1 MGRLTSLLVVLGLG
15 ACTEAEPAPACT
27 PQELVVVASD
37 YASSGVGGLAGT
49 RCDLKF
55 GADLGK
61 DPLLVRSRGR
71 TFLLARGINDLAV
84 ELDGSCGFPISKRSI
99 ASEGAVGSS
108 NPQDLAVTEA
118 GALWVPKF
126 FRPEITIVSPD
137 GRAPTSADR
146 IDLSS
151 YDADG
156 NPNASA
162 IRILTV
168 GGREKA
174 FVALERLDNRDPAL
188 PATQTALLLRI
199 DVATRATERVS
210 ELAGRN
216 PFGLMVEA
224 DGALYLAAPG
234 SFNRTGEPDAGIVRY
249 EPETGTSRLVV
260 GESALGG
267 SVVQIAIDGTCG
279 AAIVADPTPDVNR
292 TAVVLFDASTGAA
305 LQTYAAPLYGPT
317 TGYDLQGL
325 AFTETT
331 LFVGDR
337 RRGDGGY
344 PVHRFPRLA
353 GCRVGSEG
361 EPARMSQKPVAFL
374 PAQR

>member
-1 MGRLTSLLVVLGLG
+1 MRRLVSPWVVVVLG
-15 ACTEAEPAPACT
+15 ACSDAETAPACK

-37 YASSGVGGLAGT
+37 YTSSGVGGLAGT
-49 RCDLKF
+49 QCDLKF
-55 GADLGK
+55 GTDLGK

-71 TFLLARGINDLAV
+71 TFLLARGINDQAI
-84 ELDGSCGFPISKRSI
+84 ELDGSCGYPIAKRSI
-99 ASEGAVGSS
+99 ASDGATGTS
-108 NPQDLAVTEA
+108 NPQDLAVTGA

-126 FRPEITIVSPD
+126 FRPEITIVGAD
-137 GRAPTSADR
+137 GARDR

-168 GGREKA
+168 AGREKA
-174 FVALERLDNRDPAL
+174 FVALERLDNRSTEL
-188 PATQTALLLRI
+188 PANQTALLVRF
-199 DVATRATERVS
+199 DVATRKAEQVS

-224 DGALYLAAPG
+224 EGGLYLAAPG
-234 SFNRTGEPDAGIVRY
+234 NFNRTDEADAGIVRY
-249 EPETGTSRLVV
+249 EPDTGASRLVV
-260 GESALGG
+260 SEAALGG

-279 AAIVADPTPDVNR
+279 AAIVADPTQDVNR
-292 TAVVLFDASTGAA
+292 TAVVLFDASTGVASH
-305 LQTYAAPLYGPT
+305 TYAAPLYGPT
-317 TGYDLQGL
+317 SGYDLQGL
-325 AFTETT
+325 TFTEST

-344 PVHRFPRLA
+344 PVHRFPRLP

>member
-1 MGRLTSLLVVLGLG
+1 MLVTIG
-15 ACTEAEPAPACT
+15 ACSEPDPAPACA

-71 TFLLARGINDLAV
+71 TFLVTRGIDDQAI
-84 ELDGSCGFPISKRSI
+84 ELDGSCGFPTSKRSI
-99 ASEGAVGSS
+99 ASEGSSGTS
-108 NPQDLAVTEA
+108 NPQDLAVTAA

-126 FRPEITIVSPD
+126 FRPEITVVGAD
-137 GRAPTSADR
+137 GTRGR

-162 IRILTV
+162 IRIVSV

-174 FVALERLDNRDPAL
+174 FVALERLDNRSTEL
-188 PATQTALLLRI
+188 PATQTALVVRF
-199 DVATRATERVS
+199 DVATQKAEQVS

-224 DGALYLAAPG
+224 AGGLYLAAPG
-234 SFNRTGEPDAGIVRY
+234 NFDRIDEADAGIVRY
-249 EPETGTSRLVV
+249 EPETGSSRLVV
-260 GESALGG
+260 SEAALGG
-267 SVVQIAIDGTCG
+267 SVVQIAIDGACG
-279 AAIVADPTPDVNR
+279 AAIVADPTRDVNR
-292 TAVVLFDASTGAA
+292 TAVVLFDASTGVAA
-305 LQTYAAPLYGPT
+305 HTYAAPLYGPT
-317 TGYDLQGL
+317 SGYDLQGL
-325 AFTETT
+325 TFTEST

-337 RRGDGGY
+337 RRGEGGY
-344 PVHRFPRLA
+344 PVHRFPRLS
-353 GCRVGSEG
+353 GCRVGPEG